1 MRRSNSKVRILLKT
15 FNLNLTPMIIYPRSI
30 CTSFEFFPWDLNPT
44 GLQKNIYTY
53 RFWQMSTSALNC
65 IDDGWRR
72 ERKKHRCEILHLIFH
87 FESWFVCMY
96 VVYFVVRPG
105 ICIFRLLGGFIN
117 TEIKWC
123 SKFSIVLPNSKTVD
137 GRLIKSWCSHMR
149 HSSTL
154 KMYK

>member
-1 MRRSNSKVRILLKT
+1 MRRSNSKVRILLKKI
-15 FNLNLTPMIIYPRSI
+15 NLNLTPMIIYPRSI

-44 GLQKNIYTY
+44 GLQKNIYTYIKRLYY

-96 VVYFVVRPG
+96 YTLLSDQAVVYLDYYTRGLYKHWNKMMLKVF
-105 ICIFRLLGGFIN
+105 
-117 TEIKWC
+117 
-123 SKFSIVLPNSKTVD
+123 NST
-137 GRLIKSWCSHMR
+137 
-149 HSSTL
+149 T
-154 KMYK
+154 